1 MKSFNLQFLEA
12 KHLNIVK
19 KILITGSNGLLGQ
32 KLVHLLNQEPYN
44 TLYQTIA
51 SSRGENRVSAFQ
63 SLHYESLDVSQAEDV
78 NRVIGLLKPQII
90 IHTAAMT
97 QVDQCETEKE
107 LCWSLNVKAVEN
119 LIHACRENNSFL
131 IHLSTDFI
139 FDGEDG
145 PYDEEATANPVSYYG
160 ESKLEAEK
168 LLQESEIR
176 WAIVRTV
183 LVYGITEAMSRSN
196 IILWVKK
203 SLEEGKSIQV
213 VDDQWRTPT
222 LAEDLALGCVLIA
235 DQEKEG
241 IYNISGKDFL
251 SPYEMALQTADFF
264 NLDKSLIVRTD
275 GSKFSQPAKRP
286 PKTGFIIEKARRE
299 LGYEPHSFKEGIAL
313 LSTQIEM

>member
-1 MKSFNLQFLEA
+1 M
-12 KHLNIVK
+12 K

-44 TLYQTIA
+44 TLYQIIA

-119 LIHACRENNSFL
+119 LINACRENNSFL

-139 FDGEDG
+139 FDGDDG

-168 LLQESEIR
+168 LLRESDIR